1 MVPPSRTRSTS
12 QEKRPMRRWLQGGTL
27 FRGDGAITVDMNCHL
42 WQGAGR
48 RSVKNAT
55 SLSGVKDCS
64 MSGTDQQVP
73 LRVVVHQHTAV
84 CTSLLVGDKRSTGQM
99 DQETLPVLSFT
110 WLIKCLSRVEGLT
123 RVSNDR
129 ASSQ

>member
-1 MVPPSRTRSTS
+1 MAPTSRPRRTS
-12 QEKRPMRRWLQGGTL
+12 RKKRPMRRWLQGGAL
-27 FRGDGAITVDMNCHL
+27 FRGDGAITIDMYCHL

-48 RSVKNAT
+48 WSVKNAT
-55 SLSGVKDCS
+55 SLSRVKDCS

-84 CTSLLVGDKRSTGQM
+84 CTPLLVGDKRPTGQM

-110 WLIKCLSRVEGLT
+110 WLIKCLSRVECLT

-129 ASSQ
+129 ASSR